1 VNPIRLAQIASRIQ
15 ERIANVL
22 AYEMKDPRSRFVTV
36 TSVRL
41 AKDLSVATVSYSVL
55 GDEKDRSLVAHMLDH
70 ATGFLEREVR
80 RVVHARTSP
89 RLVFRFDESIEGA
102 IELSHRIDE
111 IIARDRAAQEERRE
125 REGEG
130 EGDAADPRVESS

>member
-36 TSVRL
+36 TGVKV

-55 GDEKDRSLVAHMLDH
+55 GDETDRSLVSHMLEH
-70 ATGFLEREVR
+70 ASGFLEREVR
-80 RVVHARTSP
+80 KVVHARTSP

-102 IELSHRIDE
+102 IELSQKIDE
-111 IIARDRAAQEERRE
+111 IIAQDRAAQERRRE
-125 REGEG
+125 QEGEPST
-130 EGDAADPRVESS
+130 DSSDPSTKS